1 MALVD
6 GTRNEVLMEGLM
18 VVIVNGE
25 SVGLRWRR
33 RKGVSCL
40 HCS

>member
-1 MALVD
+1 MVSLD

-33 RKGVSCL
+33 KGVSCCL
-40 HCS
+40 HFS